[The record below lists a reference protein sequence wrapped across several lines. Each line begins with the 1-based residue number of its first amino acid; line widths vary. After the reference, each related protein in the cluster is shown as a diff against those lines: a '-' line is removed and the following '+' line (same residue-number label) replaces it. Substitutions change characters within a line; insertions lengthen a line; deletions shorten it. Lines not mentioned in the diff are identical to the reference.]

1 MKQSTFSA
9 VMANSIKNLL
19 QGYTKGI
26 RFVAILTVLLTM
38 GIGQAWGAE
47 NCSLT
52 SSGDVNQRMPNYEAG
67 YNMGTINVWF
77 SVNGAS
83 YSQKGSTSSNIN
95 QDRTITNNNITSG
108 LKFNKFSVPVYC
120 HNQWHGDACN
130 NNGARIVDKSLI
142 MYWKVFDPSGTM
154 VNDGNMQTTTNVT
167 LSWSGNGATGTWTSQ
182 QSEKDL
188 LTGVTASTT
197 GNQTYTMDFWYKF
210 QCHMYNKDG
219 NDWGSNVNVWY
230 PGNSQNFKYQ
240 FTIPKTTL
248 TVSQS
253 GANGGATVSSG
264 INKTIALN
272 TEYSLTAS
280 EVTGYDFVNW
290 TTSNNNITIT
300 NATSRTGAKVKF
312 TSFANA
318 TVTANYKAKNYT
330 VKWEVNGETYTAG
343 SPTTSVAYN
352 SKVTKLPTAPSIDC
366 NGKVFV
372 GWSNQEVT
380 NGLRPAVLFTT
391 AGDAPQV
398 TENTTYR
405 AVFATE
411 AAEAIDPI
419 IFANQGWE
427 NDTELSSHNFF
438 DGLINFTFDK
448 NNGINAPK
456 YYDTGSAI
464 RLYYNNK
471 MTIASTS
478 DEIQTITFHFVTKD
492 ANGNSISADTG
503 EKMDKTPTNAS
514 TESLTHTWTVNSNSV
529 VFTIGSYF
537 DNSGTEQ
544 LKGHCKIS
552 RIDITTTGAG
562 TSYSDY
568 TTECEETIVTWTINP
583 AGGGVLSQTT
593 GTSTTVTPNAG
604 YTYASSAYTI
614 TPAGAATVA
623 KNGNVFTA
631 TPTKSCTIQIN
642 MMEQLK
648 NTYIDQVQGNAE
660 QTFYGAHTTPLLADK
675 AESTTGT
682 CKQLHWHFM
691 GWVTTDDKDNPADD
705 NIIAS
710 NTNVTADGTTY
721 YAVWASTGES
731 APIEYTA
738 TYGFEDGD
746 FGWTVTNI
754 NKYSDY
760 KASGSNSGKCAD
772 NGSGTI
778 KTPNTIEYSAQLGTP
793 VSISFKSSKSGT
805 NTTSSNCWA
814 VQYSSNKSIWTNLP
828 NGAGPN
834 HSDLTKGEFKDFEVD
849 LTSLSNVYIRI
860 THNGSSP
867 ATLLDDVKL
876 VYEIGGG
883 PAFDDYITACIT
895 TISFDLNGGEG
906 DFEDVVLGV
915 NEDTYTIP
923 STEPTKEGYDFAGW
937 KIDGGDGTVYDA
949 NDRITNIN
957 ASITLVAQWDAIKYT
972 IKYTNLK
979 GATNPSANP
988 ANYTIEDEITFV
1000 APTENIPAGYTF
1012 AGWSPNKISRGTMGE
1027 ITVTAQWNIVN
1038 YTITY
1043 VDLKGATN
1051 PPANPSTYTVEDAIT
1066 FEALTNI
1073 PEGYIFKGW
1082 QPSQITI
1089 GTTGNQTVTA
1099 QWERIEYTVTWY
1111 VNGEEYNV
1119 GTPDKNVYHGDKVE
1133 SLPTPP
1139 TPDEGNNVYCGE
1151 VFAGWTDKPID
1162 GQTDTYPDPLFTTI
1176 EGSPAIKQNT
1186 TFYAVFADYK
1196 EQ

>member
-26 RFVAILTVLLTM
+26 RFTAILTLLFT
-38 GIGQAWGAE
+38 IGVGQIWAE
-47 NCSLT
+47 TACSLT
-52 SSGDVNQRMPNYEAG
+52 SSGDVSQAMPNYEAG

-130 NNGARIVDKSLI
+130 QNGARIVDKSLV
-142 MYWKVFDPSGTM
+142 MYWKVSDPNGNQVS
-154 VNDGNMQTTTNVT
+154 DGNMQTTTNVS
-167 LSWSGNGATGTWTSQ
+167 LAWNGNGATGTWTSQ
-182 QSEKDL
+182 QAAKDL
-188 LTGVTASTT
+188 LTDVTASTT
-197 GNQTYTMDFWYKF
+197 ANLTYTLDFWYKF
-210 QCHMYNKDG
+210 QCHMYNSSG

-330 VKWEVNGETYTAG
+330 VTWKVNGETYTVG
-343 SPTTSVAYN
+343 SPTTSVAYD
-352 SKVTKLPTAPSIDC
+352 SKVTTLPTAPTIDC

-372 GWSNQEVT
+372 GWSNQKVT

-398 TENTTYR
+398 TDTTTYH

-448 NNGINAPK
+448 NNGTNAPK
-456 YYDTGSAI
+456 YYTTGSAI

-568 TTECEETIVTWTINP
+568 TTECEETVVTWTINP

-614 TPAGAATVA
+614 TPAGAATVT

-691 GWVTTDDKDNPADD
+691 GWVTTEDKDNPADD

-883 PAFDDYITACIT
+883 PAFEDYITACIT

-937 KIDGGDGTVYDA
+937 KIDGGDGTVYYA

-1012 AGWSPNKISRGTMGE
+1012 AGWSPNKISKGTMGE
-1027 ITVTAQWNIVN
+1027 IEVTAQWNIVN

-1051 PPANPSTYTVEDAIT
+1051 PPANPSTYTIEDAIT

-1082 QPSQITI
+1082 NPSQINI
-1089 GTTGNQTVTA
+1089 GTTGNQEVTA

-1139 TPDEGNNVYCGE
+1139 TPDEGNNIYCGE
-1151 VFAGWTDKPID
+1151 VFAGWTDQPID
-1162 GQTDTYPDPLFTTI
+1162 GQTDAYPDPLFTTI
-1176 EGSPAIKQNT
+1176 EGSPEIKEKT
-1186 TFYAVFADYK
+1186 TFHAVFADYK